1 MFSLTQITPTFGDCT
16 AGYRVDLD
24 KEYTVSEFI
33 NEVLKKEPNEWGYF
47 KIKKNGMMSEYRY
60 GELLENNF
68 DNEILSAKVSHI
80 SASGGWTRMDYYL
93 TIEK

>member
-1 MFSLTQITPTFGDCT
+1 MHVSLPSAFEKRLQFLTKSQP
-16 AGYRVDLD
+16 
-24 KEYTVSEFI
+24 KI
-33 NEVLKKEPNEWGYF
+33 NL

>member
-1 MFSLTQITPTFGDCT
+1 
-16 AGYRVDLD
+16 
-24 KEYTVSEFI
+24 
-33 NEVLKKEPNEWGYF
+33 
-47 KIKKNGMMSEYRY
+47 MMSEYRY